1 MLGWLISLINPFGQ
15 LTKHLAD
22 AYAAKSNAVTE
33 QQRIDAD
40 ERIAAIQAQRDV
52 VISASMHDKWW
63 SPRVIMGWCVA
74 AYVFKIIAWDTVLQ
88 LGVTPNPGSQ
98 VTSIVL
104 TVIGFYFVTGTAERI
119 ATTIKRR

>member
-1 MLGWLISLINPFGQ
+1 MMFGGLLSMINPLGQ
-15 LTKHLAD
+15 LTKQLAD

-33 QQRIDAD
+33 QARIAAD
-40 ERIAAIQAQRDV
+40 ERIEAIKAQRDV
-52 VISASMHDKWW
+52 VVSSVGDRWW

-74 AYVFKIIAWDTVLQ
+74 IYVAKIIVWDTVLQ

-119 ATTIKRR
+119 ATTIKR

>member
-33 QQRIDAD
+33 QQRIEAD
-40 ERIAAIQAQRDV
+40 ERIAAIHAQRDV
-52 VISASMHDKWW
+52 VIAAREDRWW
-63 SPRVIMGWCVA
+63 SPRNLMGWCVA
-74 AYVFKIIAWDTVLQ
+74 IYVAKIIVWDTVMQ

-119 ATTIKRR
+119 ATTIKKR

>member
-1 MLGWLISLINPFGQ
+1 MFGWLISLINPLGQ

-22 AYAAKSNAVTE
+22 AYAAKSNAITE

-40 ERIAAIQAQRDV
+40 ERIEAIKAQRDV
-52 VISASMHDKWW
+52 VIASAGDHWW

-74 AYVFKIIAWDTVLQ
+74 IYVFKIIVFDTVLQ
-88 LGVTPNPGSQ
+88 LGVTPNPGNQ

-119 ATTIKRR
+119 ASTIKRR

>member
-1 MLGWLISLINPFGQ
+1 MLGWLLGLLNPIGEI
-15 LTKHLAD
+15 TKQLAD
-22 AYAAKSNAVTE
+22 AYAAKSNAITE
-33 QQRIDAD
+33 QQRIAAD
-40 ERIAAIQAQRDV
+40 EKIEAIKAQRDV
-52 VISASMHDKWW
+52 VVSAAGDRWW

-74 AYVFKIIAWDTVLQ
+74 IYVAKIIVWDTVLA

-119 ATTIKRR
+119 AANFKR

>member
-1 MLGWLISLINPFGQ
+1 MFGWLLSLLNPLGAITRQ
-15 LTKHLAD
+15 LAD
-22 AYAAKSNAVTE
+22 AYAAKSNAQTE
-33 QQRIDAD
+33 QQRIAAD
-40 ERIAAIQAQRDV
+40 ERIAAMQAQRDV
-52 VISASMHDKWW
+52 VIASAGDNWW

-74 AYVFKIIAWDTVLQ
+74 IYIFKIIVWDTVLA

-119 ATTIKRR
+119 ANTLKR